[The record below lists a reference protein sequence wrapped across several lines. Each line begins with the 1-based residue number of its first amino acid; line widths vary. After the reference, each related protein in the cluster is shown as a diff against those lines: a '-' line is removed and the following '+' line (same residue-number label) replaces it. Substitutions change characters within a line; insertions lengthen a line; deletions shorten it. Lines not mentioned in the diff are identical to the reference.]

1 MRLTRV
7 DTLVPGSKFSL
18 PGFNDKGRSAVANH
32 LTPSELAEELHM
44 KRQEVIG
51 RCMQM
56 GVPIFHGRIDK
67 TLFQSSLRN
76 LGGRSPSRA
85 RVGGA

>member
-1 MRLTRV
+1 M
-7 DTLVPGSKFSL
+7 
-18 PGFNDKGRSAVANH
+18 ANH

-56 GVPIFHGRIDK
+56 GVPIFHGRIDRF
-67 TLFQSSLRN
+67 LFETSLRSMT
-76 LGGRSPSRA
+76 GQGRSSQARA
-85 RVGGA
+85 SGT

>member
-1 MRLTRV
+1 
-7 DTLVPGSKFSL
+7 
-18 PGFNDKGRSAVANH
+18 VANH

-51 RCMQM
+51 KCLQM

-67 TLFQSSLRN
+67 SLFESSM
-76 LGGRSPSRA
+76 RSMASQRHEVRP
-85 RVGGA
+85 G

>member
-1 MRLTRV
+1 M
-7 DTLVPGSKFSL
+7 
-18 PGFNDKGRSAVANH
+18 ANH

-51 RCMQM
+51 KCVQL

-67 TLFQSSLRN
+67 SLFQTSLRSE
-76 LGGRSPSRA
+76 GGRDRRRA
-85 RVGGA
+85 PADA

>member
-1 MRLTRV
+1 
-7 DTLVPGSKFSL
+7 
-18 PGFNDKGRSAVANH
+18 VANH

-51 RCMQM
+51 RCVQM

-67 TLFQSSLRN
+67 SLFQSSLRRAPTQ
-76 LGGRSPSRA
+76 GQPQQAHPS
-85 RVGGA
+85 